1 MFLAGGL
8 VLALC
13 GNVMAAQV
21 YKWVDAQGVTHFG
34 AQPPQGQQV
43 ETVNTVTAPAKST
56 TMPAPVVEDETEVDQ
71 QSIDRKV
78 KRQVA
83 EQEAERKRYCE
94 TMRTNLAHCRTIRG
108 YVSKR
113 RVKPGESPKRN
124 GRQRSQKHAAR
135 SPKTAT
141 DTASSGIALAAR

>member
-8 VLALC
+8 LLALC

-43 ETVNTVTAPAKST
+43 ESVNTVTAPAKPAAT
-56 TMPAPVVEDETEVDQ
+56 PAPVAEDETEDDQ

-94 TMRTNLAHCRTIRG
+94 TMRTNLAQLQNNPRVRVEEKGET
-108 YVSKR
+108 R
-113 RVKPGESPKRN
+113 RITEEE
-124 GRQRSQKHAAR
+124 RQAR
-135 SPKTAT
+135 ITETRDK
-141 DTASSGIALAAR
+141 IAENCN

>member
-1 MFLAGGL
+1 MRFMFLAGGL
-8 VLALC
+8 LLALC

-43 ETVNTVTAPAKST
+43 ESVNTVTAPAKPAAT
-56 TMPAPVVEDETEVDQ
+56 PAPVAEDETEDDQ

-94 TMRTNLAHCRTIRG
+94 TMRTNLAQLQNNPRVRVEEKGETRRITEEERQAKIAETRG
-108 YVSKR
+108 K
-113 RVKPGESPKRN
+113 
-124 GRQRSQKHAAR
+124 
-135 SPKTAT
+135 
-141 DTASSGIALAAR
+141 IAENCN

>member
-1 MFLAGGL
+1 MRFMFLAGGL

-34 AQPPQGQQV
+34 AQPPQGQEV

-71 QSIDRKV
+71 QSINRKV

-94 TMRTNLAHCRTIRG
+94 TMRTNLAQLQNNPRVRVEEKGET
-108 YVSKR
+108 R
-113 RVKPGESPKRN
+113 RITEEE
-124 GRQRSQKHAAR
+124 RQAR
-135 SPKTAT
+135 
-141 DTASSGIALAAR
+141 IAETRDKIAENCN

>member
-1 MFLAGGL
+1 MRFMFLAGGL

-21 YKWVDAQGVTHFG
+21 YKWVDAQGGTHFG

-94 TMRTNLAHCRTIRG
+94 TMRTNLAQLQNNPRVRVEEKGET
-108 YVSKR
+108 R
-113 RVKPGESPKRN
+113 RITEEE
-124 GRQRSQKHAAR
+124 RQAR
-135 SPKTAT
+135 ITETRDK
-141 DTASSGIALAAR
+141 IAENCN

>member
-56 TMPAPVVEDETEVDQ
+56 TMPAPVAEDETEVDQ

-94 TMRTNLAHCRTIRG
+94 TMRTNLAQLQNNP
-108 YVSKR
+108 
-113 RVKPGESPKRN
+113 RVRVEEKGESRRITEEE
-124 GRQRSQKHAAR
+124 RQAR
-135 SPKTAT
+135 
-141 DTASSGIALAAR
+141 IAETRDKIAENCN

>member
-1 MFLAGGL
+1 MRFMFLAGGL

-94 TMRTNLAHCRTIRG
+94 TMRTNLAQLQNNPRVRVEEKGETRRITEEERQAKIAETR
-108 YVSKR
+108 SKID
-113 RVKPGESPKRN
+113 EN
-124 GRQRSQKHAAR
+124 CN
-135 SPKTAT
+135 
-141 DTASSGIALAAR
+141 

>member
-1 MFLAGGL
+1 MRFMFLAGGL

-34 AQPPQGQQV
+34 AQPPLGQQV

-94 TMRTNLAHCRTIRG
+94 TMRTNLAQLQNNPRVRVEEKGETRRITEEERQAKIAETRG
-108 YVSKR
+108 K
-113 RVKPGESPKRN
+113 
-124 GRQRSQKHAAR
+124 
-135 SPKTAT
+135 
-141 DTASSGIALAAR
+141 IAEYCN

>member
-43 ETVNTVTAPAKST
+43 ETVNTVTAPAKPAAT
-56 TMPAPVVEDETEVDQ
+56 PAPVAEDETEADQ

-78 KRQVA
+78 KQQVA

-94 TMRTNLAHCRTIRG
+94 TMRTNLAQLQNNPRVRVEEKGET
-108 YVSKR
+108 R
-113 RVKPGESPKRN
+113 RITEEE
-124 GRQRSQKHAAR
+124 RQAR
-135 SPKTAT
+135 
-141 DTASSGIALAAR
+141 IAETRDKIAENCN

>member
-94 TMRTNLAHCRTIRG
+94 TMRTNLAQLQNNPRVRVEEKVET
-108 YVSKR
+108 R
-113 RVKPGESPKRN
+113 RITEEEL
-124 GRQRSQKHAAR
+124 QAR
-135 SPKTAT
+135 IAET
-141 DTASSGIALAAR
+141 SGKIAENCN

>member
-94 TMRTNLAHCRTIRG
+94 TMRTNLAQLQNNPRVRVEEKGETRRITEEERQAKIAETR
-108 YVSKR
+108 SKID
-113 RVKPGESPKRN
+113 EN
-124 GRQRSQKHAAR
+124 CN
-135 SPKTAT
+135 
-141 DTASSGIALAAR
+141 

>member
-1 MFLAGGL
+1 MRFMFLAGGL

-83 EQEAERKRYCE
+83 EQETERKRYCE
-94 TMRTNLAHCRTIRG
+94 TMRTNLAQLQNNPRVRVEEKGETRRITEEERQAKIAETR
-108 YVSKR
+108 SKID
-113 RVKPGESPKRN
+113 EN
-124 GRQRSQKHAAR
+124 CN
-135 SPKTAT
+135 
-141 DTASSGIALAAR
+141 

>member
-1 MFLAGGL
+1 MRFMFLAGGL

-43 ETVNTVTAPAKST
+43 ETVNTVTAPAKPT
-56 TMPAPVVEDETEVDQ
+56 ATPAPVVEDETEADQ

-94 TMRTNLAHCRTIRG
+94 TMRTNLAQLQNNPRVRVEEKGET
-108 YVSKR
+108 R
-113 RVKPGESPKRN
+113 RITEEE
-124 GRQRSQKHAAR
+124 RQAR
-135 SPKTAT
+135 
-141 DTASSGIALAAR
+141 IAETRDKIAENCN

>member
-1 MFLAGGL
+1 MLLRPPKATRTDTLFPYTTLFGSLPVSDSNEGNDMRFMFLAGGL

-43 ETVNTVTAPAKST
+43 ETVHTVTAQAKST
-56 TMPAPVVEDETEVDQ
+56 TMTAPVVADETEVDQ
-71 QSIDRKV
+71 QSIDSKG

-83 EQEAERKRYCE
+83 EQE
-94 TMRTNLAHCRTIRG
+94 T
-108 YVSKR
+108 
-113 RVKPGESPKRN
+113 
-124 GRQRSQKHAAR
+124 
-135 SPKTAT
+135 
-141 DTASSGIALAAR
+141 

>member
-1 MFLAGGL
+1 MRFMFLAGGL

-94 TMRTNLAHCRTIRG
+94 TMRTNLAQLQNNPRVRVEEKGETRRITEEERQAKIAETRG
-108 YVSKR
+108 K
-113 RVKPGESPKRN
+113 
-124 GRQRSQKHAAR
+124 
-135 SPKTAT
+135 
-141 DTASSGIALAAR
+141 IAEYCN

>member
-56 TMPAPVVEDETEVDQ
+56 TMPAPVAEDETEVDQ

-94 TMRTNLAHCRTIRG
+94 TMRTNLAQLQNNPRVRVEEKGET
-108 YVSKR
+108 R
-113 RVKPGESPKRN
+113 RITEEE
-124 GRQRSQKHAAR
+124 RQAR
-135 SPKTAT
+135 
-141 DTASSGIALAAR
+141 IAETRDKIAENCN

>member
-94 TMRTNLAHCRTIRG
+94 TMRTNLAQLQNNPRVRVEEKGET
-108 YVSKR
+108 R
-113 RVKPGESPKRN
+113 RITEEE
-124 GRQRSQKHAAR
+124 RQAR
-135 SPKTAT
+135 ITETRDK
-141 DTASSGIALAAR
+141 IAENCN

>member
-8 VLALC
+8 LLALC
-13 GNVMAAQV
+13 GDVMAAQV
-21 YKWVDAQGVTHFG
+21 YKWVDAQGITHFG

-43 ETVNTVTAPAKST
+43 ETVNTVTAPTKPAAT
-56 TMPAPVVEDETEVDQ
+56 PAPVAEDETEADQ

-94 TMRTNLAHCRTIRG
+94 TMRTNLAQLQNNPRVRVEEKGET
-108 YVSKR
+108 R
-113 RVKPGESPKRN
+113 RITEEE
-124 GRQRSQKHAAR
+124 RQAR
-135 SPKTAT
+135 
-141 DTASSGIALAAR
+141 IAETRDKIAENCN